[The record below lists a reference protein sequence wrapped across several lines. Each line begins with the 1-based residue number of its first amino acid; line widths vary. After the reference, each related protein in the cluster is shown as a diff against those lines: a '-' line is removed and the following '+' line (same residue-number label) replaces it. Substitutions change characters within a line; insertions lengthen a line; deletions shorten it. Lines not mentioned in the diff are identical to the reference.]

1 MQEHAP
7 QYIISWTDDSGKR
20 SEQLGHG
27 RWTLGRAQGNKLII
41 QNKGISR
48 KHARITVLSDHCELE
63 DLESAAGTFYNGDYL
78 TPHQPVSLFEGDTF
92 SLGRIRFSW
101 SSTSTFNALTAPGS
115 PEAEQNP
122 THEIELLIHDTK
134 QMYREINQI
143 LQTQPQ
149 TESILI
155 KMLDIEKKLEKQLI
169 QYRIL
174 QRVTQV
180 LGEILDIRSL
190 LKISLKLVGEEL
202 GADRGYIVLYDSSIH
217 KMNSMVTWHYDLST
231 DTSQHDY
238 TFSHT
243 LATESVQSRKILIID
258 NAMEDPRFQ
267 SSQSIF
273 ASRILSVIC
282 IPLYRGKDVLGVIY
296 LDNLKKEGQFH
307 DVHENFLKTFAHQS
321 SMALHNAKLYT
332 QAVTDD
338 LSGLFLRKYME
349 RRIREELARV
359 DRHQGTCSL
368 LMIDI
373 DFFKH
378 VNDTYGHI
386 AGDKVITEIARRLQ
400 STAREMDVVGRFGGE
415 EFLMLLPETRKEG
428 ALIMAERIRKKLS
441 TATFQAE
448 GRTFSITAS
457 IGIAC
462 SSSVEHPNTEKF
474 IQAADKGLYTAKETG
489 RNRCVVYSPSSTPEG

>member
-1 MQEHAP
+1 
-7 QYIISWTDDSGKR
+7 
-20 SEQLGHG
+20 
-27 RWTLGRAQGNKLII
+27 
-41 QNKGISR
+41 
-48 KHARITVLSDHCELE
+48 
-63 DLESAAGTFYNGDYL
+63 
-78 TPHQPVSLFEGDTF
+78 
-92 SLGRIRFSW
+92 
-101 SSTSTFNALTAPGS
+101 
-115 PEAEQNP
+115 
-122 THEIELLIHDTK
+122 
-134 QMYREINQI
+134 
-143 LQTQPQ
+143 
-149 TESILI
+149 
-155 KMLDIEKKLEKQLI
+155 
-169 QYRIL
+169 
-174 QRVTQV
+174 
-180 LGEILDIRSL
+180 
-190 LKISLKLVGEEL
+190 
-202 GADRGYIVLYDSSIH
+202 
-217 KMNSMVTWHYDLST
+217 MNSMVTWHYDLST

-243 LATESVQSRKILIID
+243 LATESVNSRKILIID

-282 IPLYRGKDVLGVIY
+282 IPLFRGKDVLGVIY
-296 LDNLKKEGQFH
+296 LDNLKNEGQFH
-307 DVHENFLKTFAHQS
+307 DVHENFLRTFAHQS

-400 STAREMDVVGRFGGE
+400 SSAREMDVVGRFGGE

-428 ALIMAERIRKKLS
+428 ALIMAERVRKKL
-441 TATFQAE
+441 TMATFQAE

-457 IGIAC
+457 IGIVC
-462 SSSVEHPNTEKF
+462 SSSVEKPNTEKF
-474 IQAADKGLYTAKETG
+474 IQAADKALYTAKETG
-489 RNRCVVYSPSSTPEG
+489 RNRCIVYSPSSTHET